1 MSRPFPSRRSRS
13 ARPTYVRLMSFLLP
27 VLFAYVSS
35 SSAAAQQAQDAAV
48 TAFVGVNV
56 IPMDG
61 ERVMENQTVVVRDG
75 QIAELGAASEVQVPA
90 GAERIDGSGRY
101 LIPGLAEM
109 HAHIPPPQAEEQFG
123 ESYIENVLFL
133 YLANGVTT
141 VRGMLGHPLHLELR
155 EQAER
160 GELLSPHIITSGP
173 SFNGNSV
180 QSPADAARMVREQKQ
195 AGYDFLKLHP
205 GLTHEEFDSIAAV
218 ADREG
223 IRFAGHVSDDVG
235 LQRALAAHQ
244 ATIDHLDS
252 YVQAMLPEGT
262 EAATGGLFGSNLA
275 DEVDS
280 SRIPQLAA
288 ATREA
293 GVWNVPT
300 QSLLE
305 NLAGPE
311 PAEAMARRPE
321 MRYMPPSTVAQWIE
335 AKKEFQADPNFS
347 PEEGERFIELRHE
360 LIRALQEADAG
371 LLLGS
376 DAPQIFN
383 VPGFAAHRELGMLV
397 DAGLTPYQALATG
410 TRNPAVFFEE
420 LQGWGTIEQGKR
432 TDLVLLEANPLED
445 ISNTQRIA
453 GVMMGGRWLPEA
465 EIQQRLEVVAGEMRT
480 R

>member
-1 MSRPFPSRRSRS
+1 MSRTFPIRHRRPIGRS
-13 ARPTYVRLMSFLLP
+13 YVRLMSFLLP
-27 VLFAYVSS
+27 MLLTGALFT
-35 SSAAAQQAQDAAV
+35 SSAAQTPPGPSA
-48 TAFVGVNV
+48 TAFTGVNV

-61 ERVMENQTVVVRDG
+61 ERVMENQTVIVRDG
-75 QIAELGAASEVQVPA
+75 RIAELGPASTVQVPA
-90 GAERIDGSGRY
+90 DAQRIDGSGRY

-109 HAHIPPPQAEEQFG
+109 HAHIPSPQAEEQFG
-123 ESYIENVLFL
+123 DEYIENVLFL
-133 YLANGVTT
+133 YLAHGVTT

-155 EQAER
+155 AQAER

-180 QSPADAARMVREQKQ
+180 QSPAQAAQMVREQKQ

-205 GLTHEEFDSIAAV
+205 GLTRAEFDSIAAV
-218 ADREG
+218 ADRER
-223 IRFAGHVSDDVG
+223 IRFAGHVSEDVG
-235 LQRALAAHQ
+235 LERALEARQ

-252 YVQAMLPEGT
+252 YVQAMLRE
-262 EAATGGLFGSNLA
+262 ESAAANGGLFGSNLA
-275 DEVDS
+275 EDVDAT
-280 SRIPQLAA
+280 RMPQLVA
-288 ATREA
+288 ATRAA

-311 PAEAMARRPE
+311 PAETMAARPE
-321 MRYMPPSTVAQWIE
+321 MRYMPASTIAQWIE

-347 PEEGERFIELRHE
+347 PEEGERFVELRHE

-397 DAGLTPYQALATG
+397 EAGLTPYQALATG
-410 TRNPAVFFEE
+410 TRNPAVFFDE
-420 LQGWGTIEQGKR
+420 LQSWGTIEEGKR
-432 TDLVLLEANPLED
+432 ADLVLLEANPLED

-465 EIQQRLEVVAGEMRT
+465 EIQRRLEEVAEEMRT